1 MEKIN
6 DLKVSIKAGMEASE
20 KLRYGMILG
29 HWSNIIGKFSQD
41 IQPISLKDKTLS
53 LVTNSSVMLQHFNMK
68 KVELIDKI
76 NEFLDGNI
84 VEDIKIS
91 FNSSFEVFKFDNNIA
106 PQEDKIPIPEEKNTT
121 PPPANFNEFIL
132 KKFAEIQKLSEER
145 EKYLLNNGYKKCKT
159 CGMLFAGEEDNC
171 IVCIEQKKIKKSAL
185 NSYKYKENNK
195 EEIEKDEENI
205 NIYDEFR

>member
-41 IQPISLKDKTLS
+41 VQPISLKDKTLS

-68 KVELIDKI
+68 KIELIDKI

-91 FNSSFEVFKFDNNIA
+91 FNSSFEVFKFDNNIT

-171 IVCIEQKKIKKSAL
+171 IVCIEQKKVKKSAL

-195 EEIEKDEENI
+195 EEIEEDEENI
-205 NIYDEFR
+205 NVYDEFR

>member
-41 IQPISLKDKTLS
+41 VQPISLKDKTLS

-91 FNSSFEVFKFDNNIA
+91 FNSSFEVFKFDNNIT

-171 IVCIEQKKIKKSAL
+171 IVCIEQKKVKKSAL

-195 EEIEKDEENI
+195 EEIEEDEENI
-205 NIYDEFR
+205 NVYDEFR